1 MQAKTAHKVKPAN
14 GHAHR
19 AARPK
24 NPARPKNGP
33 ISVFQVNPAV
43 WQRAVIEAKKHGV
56 KVPSGI
62 TIISTTKVE
71 FLCAH

>member
-19 AARPK
+19 A
-24 NPARPKNGP
+24 ARPKNGP